1 MQKTITA
8 KNSIKKEHLKR
19 YELDSSAKFYPVI
32 ASKKSQS
39 LFCVGAVL
47 ADDIEPQILKK
58 ALNEVIRRYPIL
70 AVTIE
75 RGYGWHYLQENRA
88 EVPVFPA
95 EERILRPIDTKLTNG
110 YMFRVSYI
118 ATRIRIDMFHG
129 LCDGT
134 ACVHFLES
142 LVLRYQQLRGVITQ
156 DIENILQ
163 VKDDPTD
170 AEIEDSYLKYYK
182 PMSLFNMDI
191 KTLKGGTPLRLT
203 GEPIGETGYFNI
215 EGTASLNEI
224 KERAK
229 EKGVTVTAYISGILA
244 MTIEEISKEKRPIVM
259 MIPVNLRKIFPSQT
273 LRNFVTFVRIEIK
286 PGKFKTLDEIC
297 NECAIQLKEKTTKEN
312 LHHFICTTVRVQNNG
327 ILACIPLAIKSFFIN
342 TGRAALKSRQTIIY
356 SNVGLMKMPEK
367 LGIKKF
373 TINMNVSRFNP
384 QNMGSITVGD
394 KISFNFTR
402 AIKGNVLPDTFFRNL
417 EQLGI
422 HVEKEY
428 EGINDEKIDIK

>member
-1 MQKTITA
+1 
-8 KNSIKKEHLKR
+8 
-19 YELDSSAKFYPVI
+19 
-32 ASKKSQS
+32 
-39 LFCVGAVL
+39 
-47 ADDIEPQILKK
+47 
-58 ALNEVIRRYPIL
+58 
-70 AVTIE
+70 
-75 RGYGWHYLQENRA
+75 
-88 EVPVFPA
+88 
-95 EERILRPIDTKLTNG
+95 
-110 YMFRVSYI
+110 
-118 ATRIRIDMFHG
+118 
-129 LCDGT
+129 
-134 ACVHFLES
+134 
-142 LVLRYQQLRGVITQ
+142 
-156 DIENILQ
+156 IENILQ

-286 PGKFKTLDEIC
+286 PGKFKNLDEIC

-402 AIKGNVLPDTFFRNL
+402 AIKGNILPDTFFRNL